1 MIDTKALRGAIYK
14 AYKSQ
19 SQLSDDIGWAKN
31 KIGRILN
38 GTSIPSIEDCH
49 VLMDKLN
56 LSDREY
62 KQIFLPSLSPN
73 GDMRVM
79 DAATSYENIRDSE
92 SEINQRRE

>member
-19 SQLSDDIGWAKN
+19 SQLSDEIGWAKN

-49 VLMDKLN
+49 ILMDKLN
-56 LSDREY
+56 LSDSEY
-62 KQIFLPSLSPN
+62 KQIFLPSLSPF
-73 GDMRVM
+73 GDKRAT

-92 SEINQRRE
+92 SKVTQRKE